1 MKNKLVKF
9 GMGIGAAVSAFY
21 WGALPALAGTG
32 DPINLCPPVGQPQ
45 PPGCTAAG
53 VGAVVDIG
61 KVIGSGLNILM
72 FVAFVAALVFLVIGG
87 IKWILS
93 GGDKEGAT
101 KAKETITSALIGLA
115 VVLGAWIL
123 INIVLNFFGSPGGL
137 TKLIFPTINWQVGT

>member
-21 WGALPALAGTG
+21 WGALPALAA
-32 DPINLCPPVGQPQ
+32 DAIKLCPPDGQPQ
-45 PPGCTAAG
+45 PPGCGAA
-53 VGAVVDIG
+53 VNIG
-61 KVIGSGLNILM
+61 NVIGSGLNLLLFI
-72 FVAFVAALVFLVIGG
+72 AFMAALVFLVIGG

-123 INIVLNFFGSPGGL
+123 INIVLQFFGSKEGL
-137 TKLIFPTINWQVGT
+137 TKLIFPVINWQ